1 MYTKKI
7 RVIQLFKRGLNQK
20 QIAIKEG
27 LTEKTVGIWLKPF
40 KASKK
45 ENATNIKILE
55 NKLKV
60 LLESKTASPREIKD
74 LTTAIKQLESRF

>member
-7 RVIQLFKRGLNQK
+7 NVLKLFKSGLNQK
-20 QIAIKEG
+20 QIAIKVG
-27 LTEKTVGIWLKPF
+27 LTEKTVGLWLKPL

-45 ENATNIKILE
+45 ENARNIQILE
-55 NKLKV
+55 NKLKI
-60 LLESKTASPREIKD
+60 LLENKTAAARDIKD

>member
-1 MYTKKI
+1 MHTQKM

-20 QIAIKEG
+20 QISIKEG
-27 LTEKTVGIWLKPF
+27 LTEKTVGIWLKPI

-45 ENATNIKILE
+45 ENIRNIQILE
-55 NKLKV
+55 NKLKI
-60 LLESKTASPREIKD
+60 LLENKITSAREIKD

>member
-1 MYTKKI
+1 MDTKKI
-7 RVIQLFKRGLNQK
+7 RVVQLFKRGLNQK
-20 QIAIKEG
+20 QIAIKES

-45 ENATNIKILE
+45 ENLINIKVLE
-55 NKLKV
+55 NKLKT
-60 LLESKTASPREIKD
+60 LLENNNTPAREIKD